1 MPISTRQHAI
11 NGKYSFFFLYKYVLV
26 WDEKLLSVTHVHYI
40 YKELTRF
47 LNKNTKKSAQG
58 GYFFF
63 FEYNFMNRSTKK
75 KKLFI
80 FYCNNFTKEQLLD
93 IFYLIDEVIS
103 LMVVVVGFFFSQR
116 QIKIFI
122 VFRLNLRIIKK
133 K

>member
-11 NGKYSFFFLYKYVLV
+11 NGKYSIFFLYKYVLV

-63 FEYNFMNRSTKK
+63 LNIILWTAQQKK
-75 KKLFI
+75 KT
-80 FYCNNFTKEQLLD
+80 FYFLL
-93 IFYLIDEVIS
+93 
-103 LMVVVVGFFFSQR
+103 
-116 QIKIFI
+116 
-122 VFRLNLRIIKK
+122 
-133 K
+133 